1 MSVYSSQQVTL
12 DAPQAAAFDKISNIG
27 EYQAILDSMPDDL
40 RKQAGDVRFT
50 NDSVT
55 ITASPVGEMRFDV
68 TRRQAPDTVEL
79 TAANSP
85 VPMKLSLNLTPGE
98 SADTCSLRTDIDI
111 DIPAIMRPMVGG
123 KMQEAAQQ
131 MTNLV
136 ARIFNAHKA

>member
-1 MSVYSSQQVTL
+1 MSVYSSKQATL
-12 DAPQAAAFDKISNIG
+12 DASQSAAYEKISNLG
-27 EYQAILDSMPDDL
+27 SYQAILDSMPEEL
-40 RKQAGDVRFT
+40 RKQAGDVHFT
-50 NDSVT
+50 DDSVIINAT
-55 ITASPVGEMRFDV
+55 PVGEMRFDV

-79 TAANSP
+79 TAANAP

-98 SADTCSLRTDIDI
+98 SADSCMLRTDIDI

-131 MTNLV
+131 MTDLV